1 MVLKDEVT
9 PLSTLFP
16 PAVREVIQ
24 RNYERFEWA
33 RSWVDLVGA
42 EKALMDWGD
51 EKTLWLLVPSQ
62 DIGRAMGSA
71 P

>member
-1 MVLKDEVT
+1 LVLKDEVT

-42 EKALMDWGD
+42 EKA
-51 EKTLWLLVPSQ
+51 
-62 DIGRAMGSA
+62 
-71 P
+71 